1 MRKKSGKTPELIS
14 CPFCRTGKAVNN
26 SKAWTRSQANKY
38 VRQRQDNAK
47 IKTKRLPIVVHNL
60 DLEAALLNPDWLQ
73 RIQPPS
79 APKPRTS
86 FENLLDSWFA
96 TIVMWA
102 VGIVLV
108 FLIASWLEGLGF
120 DSDEALDRTEVLL
133 YFALLVGFY
142 CWYFIERRM
151 ETSDEQDSKTQLQ
164 NYRKT
169 WICLRCNKQFLPDHL
184 PPRI

>member
-1 MRKKSGKTPELIS
+1 MKKSGKTSELIP
-14 CPFCRTGKAVNN
+14 CPFCRKGKAVNN
-26 SKAWTRSQANKY
+26 SKAWAQSQANKY
-38 VRQRQDNAK
+38 VRQRKDNAK
-47 IKTKRLPIVVHNL
+47 IKTKRLPIVVHNI
-60 DLEAALLNPDWLQ
+60 DLEASLVNPDWLQ

-86 FENLLDSWFA
+86 FDNFLDSRFA
-96 TIVMWA
+96 TIIMYA

-108 FLIASWLEGLGF
+108 FLMVSWLEELGF
-120 DSDEALDRTEVLL
+120 DSDEAIDKTEVLL
-133 YFALLVGFY
+133 SFALLAGFY
-142 CWYFIERRM
+142 GWYFIERRR
-151 ETSDEQDSKTQLQ
+151 ETSDEQDYKTQLQ